1 MVKHK
6 LISFANVIALWT
18 LVTLLI
24 KLIRVLPMW
33 KYIQDLMFA
42 ILVAMLRKRLLSKK
56 RCPGYR
62 TGAYIW
68 ENLYPCYRD
77 ISRKNQPRNSYELIK
92 ISTQL
97 RVARRDLGNRHS
109 PVDRADMK
117 RP

>member
-68 ENLYPCYRD
+68 ESF
-77 ISRKNQPRNSYELIK
+77 ISVY
-92 ISTQL
+92 
-97 RVARRDLGNRHS
+97 RDLGRKN
-109 PVDRADMK
+109 
-117 RP
+117 